1 MSSYISRALRLRA
14 CPTDRSVDGALAEP
28 VISVPATIAD
38 YDGLLP
44 ITVLG
49 DDLEINMPWWD
60 GVRPQM
66 RLQAAWKLF
75 ITDDPNEPGVEDLV
89 GEAHIV
95 TDAEAADNSTVFK
108 VYVPKDLLVHGVYI
122 VRVRA
127 LSFPGANT
135 SFSQITAVQVDTVAP
150 GGGALPLL
158 LFPPAVEQSK
168 TIVDSDIINGQLTV
182 LLAHYEGI
190 ARGDKIDLYIGTT
203 LVYSQELD
211 QKPTNPDEYIRL
223 YYPEA
228 ELEKVGNGIHSFSFG
243 VTDKSG
249 NFASSY
255 AVQFDIQLHTTPT
268 IIPAPTVPQADPDL
282 LDEAEARS
290 GTLVNITKYDLA
302 QAGDEIQVNWGS
314 KVSDKH
320 PLSDTD
326 LPNDPLLVIDLSYGL
341 VASETEVG
349 EVDVIFE
356 VFRKGQSI
364 GKSETHKVK
373 VDLRLP
379 GGPDPEPE
387 TPENENLSALVVRSF
402 SNTGSPPPGADDN
415 IIPPEDFDQNA
426 TAYIPWLGKDGEDVY
441 ELDDLINL
449 TWGSQTQ
456 TKVTRSIVQKDLDD
470 KVDLQLTVP
479 GTTIEK
485 EGSGSAISVGYT
497 VTRTTDGTPS
507 ATNTAIAAP
516 TPVEVTGP
524 DELPG
529 EGTIDDVVFTVLNEF
544 DAIGY
549 AQLIG
554 PSGSRYNPVQTR
566 LDYSNVVAGSKVTL
580 FFTGYDQLTG
590 GTPIP
595 AATYTTTY
603 IVTQEDIDNGRLTY
617 DFNVPATY
625 HFAVCSQGHV
635 EAYVVFENDKGSAQ
649 SDPTLAYCDVK
660 LPGESGCPGDSK
672 TCKNYR

>member
-1 MSSYISRALRLRA
+1 MSSYVSRALRLGA
-14 CPTDRSVDGALAEP
+14 CPADRSGDVALAEP
-28 VISVPATIAD
+28 IISVPAAIAD

-75 ITDDPNEPGVEDLV
+75 IPGDPNDPGVDDLV
-89 GEAHIV
+89 GTEYIV
-95 TDAEAADNSTVFK
+95 TEAEADASTTVFK
-108 VYVPKDLLVHGVYI
+108 IYVPSDRLVHGVYI

-127 LSFPGANT
+127 LSFPGGNE
-135 SFSQITAVQVDTVAP
+135 SFSQRLTVRVDTVAP
-150 GGGALPLL
+150 GGGAFPLL
-158 LFPPAVEQSK
+158 LFPPAVAQSGM
-168 TIVDSDIINGQLTV
+168 IVDSDIINGQLKV
-182 LLAHYEGI
+182 QLAHYEGI

-203 LVYSQELD
+203 LVNSQELD
-211 QKPTNPDEYIRL
+211 QEPTNPDEFIQL
-223 YYPEA
+223 YYPEDA
-228 ELEKVGNGIHSFSFG
+228 LEQVRNGVHLFSFG

-249 NFASSY
+249 NFASSFT
-255 AVQFDIQLHTTPT
+255 VQYDIQLHTIPT
-268 IIPAPTVPQADPDL
+268 IIPAPTVPQADSDL

-302 QAGDEIQVNWGS
+302 QVGDEIQVNWGS
-314 KVSDKH
+314 QLSDKH
-320 PLSDTD
+320 ALTATD
-326 LPNDPLLVIDLSYGL
+326 LPNDPILVIDLSYAL
-341 VASETEVG
+341 VAAETEVG
-349 EVDVIFE
+349 NVDVWFE
-356 VFRKGQSI
+356 VFRNGKSI
-364 GKSETHKVK
+364 GKSLTDNVE

-379 GGPDPEPE
+379 GGPDPDPE
-387 TPENENLSALVVRSF
+387 TPEHENLLPLVVRSF
-402 SNTGSPPPGADDN
+402 SNTGSPPPGPEDN

-426 TAYIPWLGKDGEDVY
+426 TAYIPWLGKDGDDVY
-441 ELDDLINL
+441 ELEDLIKL

-456 TKVTRSIVQKDLDD
+456 TTVTRSIVQKDLDD
-470 KVDLQLTVP
+470 GVDLQLTVP
-479 GTTIEK
+479 GTTIEA
-485 EGSGSAISVGYT
+485 EGSGSAIPVGYT
-497 VTRTTDGTPS
+497 VTRITDGTPS
-507 ATNTAIAAP
+507 ATNTATAAP
-516 TPVEVTGP
+516 TPVDVTGP

-529 EGTIDDVVFTVLNEF
+529 EGTIDDVVFTVLNELG
-544 DAIGY
+544 AIGY

-590 GTPIP
+590 GNLIP
-595 AATYTTTY
+595 AATYSATY
-603 IVTQEDIDNGRLTY
+603 NVTEKDIVDGRLTY

-649 SDPTLAYCDVK
+649 SDPKSAYCDVK
-660 LPGESGCPGDSK
+660 LPGESVCPGGSK
-672 TCKNYR
+672 TCRNYR